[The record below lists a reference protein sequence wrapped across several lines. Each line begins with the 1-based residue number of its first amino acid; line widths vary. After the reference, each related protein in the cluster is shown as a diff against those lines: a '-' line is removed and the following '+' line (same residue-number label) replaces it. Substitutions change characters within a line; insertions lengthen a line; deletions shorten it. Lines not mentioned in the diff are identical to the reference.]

1 MKILITGSKGFV
13 GRNLINRI
21 LDRYETKTY
30 DFNVVNFDECSAN
43 ISKVDVVIHLASKI
57 DVSESFKNPRE
68 LIYNNYV
75 GTLNILEA
83 MRINGI
89 SKLIFLS
96 SQGIYGNNI
105 NVDEDDTSKIS
116 VLEPYSLSK
125 LLSENTI
132 KLYSRVYGINYVI
145 FRPSHLYGSNQS
157 KGIVPLLLNR
167 IMTNS
172 DIEIGNNIS
181 RDLLNVDDLIDAIT
195 MALDME
201 GNWVFNLGTGAQT
214 TLMELIEIISKI
226 LNKKLN
232 VTINKNLVRN
242 TQSERWSEL
251 ANINKIKPFGWH
263 PKRELKTWLNE
274 NIKIIVK

>member
-145 FRPSHLYGSNQS
+145 FRPSHLYGNDQS